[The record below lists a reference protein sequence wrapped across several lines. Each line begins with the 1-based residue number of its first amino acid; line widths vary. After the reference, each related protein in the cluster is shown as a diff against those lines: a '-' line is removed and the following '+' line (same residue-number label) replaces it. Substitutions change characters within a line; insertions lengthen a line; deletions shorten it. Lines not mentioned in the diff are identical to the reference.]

1 MMLPLTIP
9 PQPASITRGFALS
22 LDEKPTEAGTAGMV
36 STSKGSAGASPAMYE
51 SSTLAVRRP
60 PLALYGA
67 GQEKLA
73 AAEKRLTEE
82 SEVWKCGS
90 LRTNTTT
97 TTGYTTVVWNVLP
110 TSTFFGGT
118 GT

>member
-1 MMLPLTIP
+1 
-9 PQPASITRGFALS
+9 
-22 LDEKPTEAGTAGMV
+22 
-36 STSKGSAGASPAMYE
+36 MYE

-82 SEVWKCGS
+82 SEVWK
-90 LRTNTTT
+90 
-97 TTGYTTVVWNVLP
+97 VWKP
-110 TSTFFGGT
+110 PYKHDY
-118 GT
+118 

>member
-51 SSTLAVRRP
+51 SSTFAVRRP

-67 GQEKLA
+67 A
-73 AAEKRLTEE
+73 AGEAEKRLTED
-82 SEVWKCGS
+82 SEVWK
-90 LRTNTTT
+90 
-97 TTGYTTVVWNVLP
+97 VWNP
-110 TSTFFGGT
+110 PSEHDY
-118 GT
+118 